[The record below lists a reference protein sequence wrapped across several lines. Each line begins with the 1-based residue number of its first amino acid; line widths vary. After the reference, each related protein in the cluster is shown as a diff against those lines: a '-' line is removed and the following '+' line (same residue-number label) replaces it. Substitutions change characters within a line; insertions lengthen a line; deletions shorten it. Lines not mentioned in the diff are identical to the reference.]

1 MIIRNFEGKKYRR
14 TYIGGT
20 KEKEFEIFLNVQGT
34 KEDNSE
40 CDWLEYRRIFTE
52 YFNDKLHVLLSWK
65 TLMLELSYFFLILS
79 ILSHKNMF
87 LFFIL
92 IGIGIIL
99 QIMGRILSFII
110 NRHSIN
116 YDIGLSIT
124 LSEIQK
130 QTGFQLS
137 KN

>member
-1 MIIRNFEGKKYRR
+1 MIVRNFEGRKYHR

-20 KEKEFEIFLNVQGT
+20 QKKELETFLDVQGT

-65 TLMLELSYFFLILS
+65 MLMQELSYLTLILA
-79 ILSHKNMF
+79 IVLFKYQI
-87 LFFIL
+87 LFFMF
-92 IGIGIIL
+92 IGMGIIF
-99 QIMGRILSFII
+99 QIVGYFLSSRIK
-110 NRHSIN
+110 RHSIN
-116 YDIGLSIT
+116 YDLGLSIT

-130 QTGFQLS
+130 QTGLQLS